1 MCKAVP
7 QPQLPQCVVGGF
19 GGEGGGG
26 GGGEGGGRK
35 VMTLDGACSVKMAD
49 KPRKMDN
56 SGSHGRSGREE
67 E

>member
-1 MCKAVP
+1 M
-7 QPQLPQCVVGGF
+7 VGGRR
-19 GGEGGGG
+19 GGGLERR
-26 GGGEGGGRK
+26 GEGGGRK
-35 VMTLDGACSVKMAD
+35 VMTLDEACSVKMAD